1 MSRAPVTLP
10 SIASEERFAILYSDG
25 SIGIG
30 TPGESLEGAIKTAAD
45 DNKGESRPENL
56 AKVARVRIEILEIIT
71 TPGAKPHAAECP
83 CCKRPL
89 P

>member
-1 MSRAPVTLP
+1 VSHAPATFHAT
-10 SIASEERFAILYSDG
+10 ASDERYAILYSDG

-30 TPGESLEGAIKTAAD
+30 TPGESLEHAIKTAAD
-45 DNKGESRPENL
+45 DNKGERRPENL
-56 AKVARVRIEILEIIT
+56 ANVARVRIEILEIIT
-71 TPGAKPHAAECP
+71 TPGAKPHSAECP